1 MNREKIVNDIK
12 FRQRCCAYGL
22 NWDNCEVYDDV
33 ILLNTPTLGLYV
45 LFDKNYNTIGVEFI
59 DFSRFSDK
67 EELARTKYY
76 EYSNFAGPMPFEDG
90 FDYPFENFTLKHIID
105 LSNRIEIIEDNQGHS
120 LITWVNGESY
130 DRSNNKEQEYFK
142 TLSYVKFLG
151 EEIKQY
157 FLINYHMQSLGF
169 EMPNV
174 YDYVKLLISKVN
186 ECVDFHLSNN
196 RRPFPSYI
204 LSGLGQNYRELK
216 MDGILYDVA
225 ELLMSER
232 GFKVKSGSPDE
243 IERIN
248 ESEEKKDLSIVANSL
263 LKILEVSDEELK
275 EREEME
281 NQKRIECNLNNIRES
296 VNSFFIRELTDEDTS
311 VLSKKKT
318 RTFNKKD
325 QNSGV

>member
-1 MNREKIVNDIK
+1 MTREEIINDIK
-12 FRQRCCAYGL
+12 FKQRCGLYGL
-22 NWDNCEVYDDV
+22 DCENCEIYDDV

-45 LFDKNYNTIGVEFI
+45 LFDKNYNTIGVELI
-59 DFSRFSDK
+59 DYSRYSSK
-67 EELARTKYY
+67 ESFVRDKYY
-76 EYSNFAGPMPFEDG
+76 EYSNFTSSMPFEDG

-105 LSNRIEIIEDNQGHS
+105 LSNRIEFMENNQGHS
-120 LITWVNGESY
+120 LITRVNGESY
-130 DRSNNKEQEYFK
+130 DRRNNKEEESFQ

-169 EMPNV
+169 EVPNV
-174 YDYVKLLISKVN
+174 YDYVKLLMSRVN
-186 ECVDFHLSNN
+186 ECVDFHLSHN
-196 RRPFPSYI
+196 RRPWPPYI

-225 ELLMSER
+225 DLLMRER

-248 ESEEKKDLSIVANSL
+248 ESVEKKDLSIVANDL

-275 EREEME
+275 IKEEINRQTTIDRNVANLSVYINE
-281 NQKRIECNLNNIRES
+281 DIDDNVIEEK
-296 VNSFFIRELTDEDTS
+296 VP

-318 RTFNKKD
+318 PTSNKK
-325 QNSGV
+325 N